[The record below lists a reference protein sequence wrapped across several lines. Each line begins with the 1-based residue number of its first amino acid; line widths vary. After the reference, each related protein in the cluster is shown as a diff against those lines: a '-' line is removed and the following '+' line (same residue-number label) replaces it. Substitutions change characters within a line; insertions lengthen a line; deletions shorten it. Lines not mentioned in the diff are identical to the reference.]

1 MSTFQTYDQVGL
13 KEDVSDIIT
22 DISPTDTPLTSMIKT
37 QKVNARVYEY
47 MTDSLEAAGD
57 NKAVE
62 GADATI
68 AALTPTTMITGN
80 TQILTKAFQVS
91 ATADAVGTYGR
102 AKETAYQ
109 LGRAL
114 KAIKRDLEF
123 AYVGHDNAKVAGTSS
138 TAREMASASKLISS
152 STTIDAGSNAT
163 DVLTESKLLDCHEA
177 VFNAG
182 GDPSVLMIKPADAE
196 VVASFT
202 GSSGRTRNFNDD
214 TKTLTNVVDVMVNP
228 YGTLKTV
235 LNRHQMTTHAFLLD
249 PTMWRSAVLRPF
261 SRTLLAKNGDSDKHF
276 VVGEYGLMHLNP
288 KGSGMVN
295 GLS

>member
-1 MSTFQTYDQVGL
+1 MSTFSTYDQVGL
-13 KEDVSDIIT
+13 KEDVSDIIS
-22 DISPTDTPLTSMIKT
+22 DISPTDTPMTSMIKT

-114 KAIKRDLEF
+114 KAIKRDLEY
-123 AYVGHDNAKVAGTSS
+123 AYVGHDNAKVSGTSS

-152 STTIDAGSNAT
+152 ATTVDAGTGSA
-163 DVLTESKLLDCHEA
+163 DPITEAKLLDVHQA
-177 VFNAG
+177 VYNEG
-182 GDPSVLMIKPADAE
+182 GDPSVLMIKPSDSE
-196 VVASFT
+196 VIANFT
-202 GSSGRTRNFNDD
+202 GSAGRTRTFNDEN
-214 TKTLTNVVDVMVNP
+214 KTLTAVVDVLVNP
-228 YGTLKTV
+228 YGTLKVV
-235 LNRHQMTTHAFLLD
+235 LNRHQMSSHAFLLD

-276 VVGEYGLMHLNP
+276 IVGEYGLMHLNP
-288 KGSGMVN
+288 KASGMIN